1 MKLPPQNIPC
11 NLNPYNESV
20 YLKGQA
26 WEGLFVKLRFLVFVV
41 CLLFFSTRVSA
52 QTPGQLPPLPQN
64 TPKVGE
70 KAPDFALPDKDGKST
85 KLSALLAEAG
95 PKGQKGSWVL
105 LIFYRGYW

>member
-1 MKLPPQNIPC
+1 MKL
-11 NLNPYNESV
+11 
-20 YLKGQA
+20 
-26 WEGLFVKLRFLVFVV
+26 R
-41 CLLFFSTRVSA
+41 LFFAGVSLLAASIPSFA

-70 KAPDFALPDKDGKST
+70 KAPDFTLPDKDGKFV
-85 KLSALLAEAG
+85 KLSGLRAEEG